1 MRIRMGRRS
10 SRLSSAYGDEI
21 VSCTDEPVSSLV
33 DVAEIPRT
41 ERQLHMLLLAGFQ
54 MNALEP
60 AQRLQRRVRY
70 LREADVELSHF
81 VAVPLARVL
90 NVHLDVQ
97 RTARLQLR
105 VRQFHPAI
113 FEGGVTQAVAEAIQG
128 LAREIPVGAV
138 LHVVVFEVRQLL
150 GAFVERNR

>member
-1 MRIRMGRRS
+1 MRIRMGRRG
-10 SRLSSAYGDEI
+10 SRLSSAYRDEI
-21 VSCTDEPVSSLV
+21 VSSADQPVSSLIHE
-33 DVAEIPRT
+33 AEIPRT
-41 ERQLHMLLLAGFQ
+41 ECQLHMLLLAGFQ
-54 MNALEP
+54 MNALKAAE
-60 AQRLQRRVRY
+60 RLQRCARY

-113 FEGGVTQAVAEAIQG
+113 FEGGVTQALAEAIQG
-128 LAREIPVGAV
+128 LAREVPVGTV
-138 LHVVVFEVRQLL
+138 LHVVIFEV
-150 GAFVERNR
+150 G

>member
-1 MRIRMGRRS
+1 MRIRIGRRG

-60 AQRLQRRVRY
+60 AQRLQRCARY
-70 LREADVELSHF
+70 LREADVDLSHF
-81 VAVPLARVL
+81 VAVPLTRVL
-90 NVHLDVQ
+90 DVHVDIQ
-97 RTARLQLR
+97 RTASLQLW

-113 FEGGVTQAVAEAIQG
+113 FEGGVTQAVAEAIER
-128 LAREIPVGAV
+128 LAREVPVGTV
-138 LHVVVFEVRQLL
+138 LHVVIFEVGQLF
-150 GAFVERNR
+150 GAFVE

>member
-1 MRIRMGRRS
+1 MEFPSCTFVSFVVKAVAFDLLRQFLFSLNHQVRIRMGRRG

-33 DVAEIPRT
+33 DVAEIART
-41 ERQLHMLLLAGFQ
+41 ECQLHMLLLAGFQ
-54 MNALEP
+54 VNALKAAE
-60 AQRLQRRVRY
+60 RLQRCARY

-97 RTARLQLR
+97 RTA
-105 VRQFHPAI
+105 
-113 FEGGVTQAVAEAIQG
+113 
-128 LAREIPVGAV
+128 
-138 LHVVVFEVRQLL
+138 
-150 GAFVERNR
+150 